1 MTIANHYQAG
11 WEKVDFLQIKEK
23 KKNSEVEAFGT

>member
-11 WEKVDFLQIKEK
+11 WEKVDILQIKEK
-23 KKNSEVEAFGT
+23 KKKCEVEAFST